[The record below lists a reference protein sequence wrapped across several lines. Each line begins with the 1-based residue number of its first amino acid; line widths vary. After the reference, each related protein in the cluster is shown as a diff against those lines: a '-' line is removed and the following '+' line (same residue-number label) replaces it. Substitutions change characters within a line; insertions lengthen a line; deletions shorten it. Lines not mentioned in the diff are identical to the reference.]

1 MSRRLCAFA
10 LGLCVGSSTLAAETL
25 TLSHGLSMQL
35 GHGPQDS
42 ALGANQEPFYGLRY
56 EPVLA
61 WHWPDRR
68 WPRWQ
73 GVMRTWFNY
82 TSSQTSLPFQ
92 EQQRREIEHG
102 NAELREFY
110 LRRQLLGDDPRF
122 ALTLGRQRYADP
134 YGLWWD
140 DSLESVRLDYRA
152 TFSSGFLAVGERFAY
167 YNSDGNTL
175 EPGDQDIRYAMGEF
189 AWRWHRH
196 HWAGVR
202 GLFEDDHS
210 DRSFDDATDFT
221 GWRAG
226 FFAHGTLPGVARSS
240 DYRLETLALG
250 GDLQYRAPGARTHT
264 DNRRNGW
271 ALVAEL
277 GHSFPRANMAP
288 RLSLRA
294 GLTDSPDSPYDGFYF
309 SRLQS
314 GRVNAPGSYASGLL
328 GSFVRVDLHNLAFY
342 SLALETRPHLGQRFD
357 VRVSTLSLRN
367 PDAVAGQRTALPISV
382 GPNVRPGTDRDLG
395 RVLDLT
401 YHWQRFPQALNG
413 RHLNLELQANAG
425 YFRAGDALQGLGDDF
440 QFSFSAA
447 VHY

>member
-1 MSRRLCAFA
+1 PDRPCVGLLPPGHGLRPGTRHLPRQGARLRLCPDCRGCWRAGRHAPARSVGERDYAGRDCPGAEPARRAPAGTRGGPMSRRRCACA
-10 LGLCVGSSTLAAETL
+10 WGLCVGSSTLAAETL

-240 DYRLETLALG
+240 DYRLETLAL
-250 GDLQYRAPGARTHT
+250 
-264 DNRRNGW
+264 
-271 ALVAEL
+271 
-277 GHSFPRANMAP
+277 
-288 RLSLRA
+288 
-294 GLTDSPDSPYDGFYF
+294 
-309 SRLQS
+309 
-314 GRVNAPGSYASGLL
+314 
-328 GSFVRVDLHNLAFY
+328 
-342 SLALETRPHLGQRFD
+342 
-357 VRVSTLSLRN
+357 
-367 PDAVAGQRTALPISV
+367 
-382 GPNVRPGTDRDLG
+382 
-395 RVLDLT
+395 
-401 YHWQRFPQALNG
+401 
-413 RHLNLELQANAG
+413 
-425 YFRAGDALQGLGDDF
+425 
-440 QFSFSAA
+440 
-447 VHY
+447 